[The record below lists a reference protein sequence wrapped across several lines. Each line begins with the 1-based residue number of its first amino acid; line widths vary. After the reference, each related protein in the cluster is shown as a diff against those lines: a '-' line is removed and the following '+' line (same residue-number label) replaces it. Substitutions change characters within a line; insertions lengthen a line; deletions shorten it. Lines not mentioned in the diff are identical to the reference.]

1 MRRIAIF
8 LTATV
13 AMVVL
18 LFSYRTSRG
27 GPLTPAL
34 PSVNEPAPT
43 DAAPP
48 ADGAQTVRGPVVPT
62 VWGPVQVQLSV
73 NSGRITDVVAL
84 QYPQGN
90 RRDQQINSYALPEL
104 RAEVLAAQSAS
115 IDGVSGATVTSDG
128 YRQSVQAAI
137 DSAHLR

>member
-1 MRRIAIF
+1 MRRIAVF

-34 PSVNEPAPT
+34 PSANEPAPT

-48 ADGAQTVRGPVVPT
+48 AGGGQTVRGPVVPT
-62 VWGPVQVQLSV
+62 MWGPVQVQLSV

>member
-1 MRRIAIF
+1 MRRIAAF

-18 LFSYRTSRG
+18 LFGYRTSRG
-27 GPLTPAL
+27 GPITPAL
-34 PSVNEPAPT
+34 PSVSEPAP
-43 DAAPP
+43 AVEAPP
-48 ADGAQTVRGPVVPT
+48 ADGAQKVKGTVVPT
-62 VWGPVQVQLSV
+62 MWGPVQVQLSV
-73 NSGRITDVVAL
+73 ASGRITDVVAL
-84 QYPQGN
+84 QYPRGN
-90 RRDQQINSYALPEL
+90 RRDQQINSVALPQL